1 MANLPR
7 LTIDAITLTIPVS
20 PEQQSVV
27 QGRLEQADDAF
38 PDTLATLTRRGRY
51 LHRYALTTPSG
62 EAIFILSQPKKADE
76 HYLALEY
83 SPEAVGP
90 EGAALLAD
98 YLLYVLGPTYR
109 QDFHGGIVKQ
119 MTVAWNI
126 NGVLLENL
134 WVSRFRGQQKKI
146 ALISNADLAL
156 QEIHVG
162 YESQRKLVFSQQ
174 PSSIRVEYRHGKGDY
189 ALHELFSRLENPL
202 ISLTLRRYAEMPD
215 LMDETQSR
223 LLFTACQLRGKQVL
237 EMYPEAA
244 RGDIEEAMGRF
255 ELIEASKLRL
265 ALWGQLKDRLAELMP
280 LLPAAVNGE

>member
-7 LTIDAITLTIPVS
+7 LSIAAITLTIPVS
-20 PEQQSVV
+20 PEQQSAV
-27 QGRLEQADDAF
+27 QERLASAGDVF
-38 PDTLATLTRRGRY
+38 PDTVATLTRRGRY
-51 LHRYALTTPSG
+51 LHRYALTTSSG

-90 EGAALLAD
+90 DGTALLAE
-98 YLLYVLGPTYR
+98 YLLYVLGPTY
-109 QDFHGGIVKQ
+109 QELVHGGIVKQ
-119 MTVAWNI
+119 MTVVWELN
-126 NGVLLENL
+126 NVLLDDL
-134 WVSRFRGQQKKI
+134 CVSRFRGKPKQI

-162 YESQRKLVFSQQ
+162 YGSERQVVFSQQ
-174 PSSIRVEYRHGKGDY
+174 PSCVRVEYRYGKGEY
-189 ALHELFSRLENPL
+189 ALGDLFARLENPL

-223 LLFTACQLRGKQVL
+223 LLFDALRLRGKERVL
-237 EMYPEAA
+237 AMYPEAE

-265 ALWGQLKDRLAELMP
+265 ALWHQLRGRLAEL
-280 LLPAAVNGE
+280 LPAQSD